1 MLPGFAPTPGAE
13 DAALHS
19 ASTSA
24 ENSNCRCGKEVINR
38 VPFGCEREICRN
50 RRRSACRRSQW
61 RACVVRTRPLW
72 SCVMHQGRR
81 ASCAER
87 GVLGR
92 LMRAISADV
101 VCDIAVE
108 RRQRTTQY
116 RGAGVART
124 GTSGAKAYPSS
135 SSPVGIYPCARV
147 MQRRRRSCAAGEHWE
162 CSARRRRVICKR
174 LGTDVTAAMQHD
186 KSQNAA
192 PAVMQQRFL
201 Q

>member
-1 MLPGFAPTPGAE
+1 MAWVGRVMLAPTPGAE

-101 VCDIAVE
+101 VCAISQWNGGSGPRNIAGPAWHVRVHQE
-108 RRQRTTQY
+108 RRHIHLHRV
-116 RGAGVART
+116 RSVSIHAPGSCNDAGD
-124 GTSGAKAYPSS
+124 
-135 SSPVGIYPCARV
+135 PVQPASIGNA
-147 MQRRRRSCAAGEHWE
+147 
-162 CSARRRRVICKR
+162 R
-174 LGTDVTAAMQHD
+174 LG
-186 KSQNAA
+186 
-192 PAVMQQRFL
+192 AVA
-201 Q
+201 